1 MSLLTVIRN
10 ASVYAPEPLGRQ
22 DILIGGGKILQIAP
36 DIDIKASFDIEEI
49 DGAGHVATPG
59 FVDSL
64 VHFSGGGG
72 EGGFSSRTQPLLPET
87 ALAAGVTTMIGALGT
102 DDITR
107 SHADLLATAR
117 AYQAHGLSA
126 YALTGSYRVPVR
138 TLTGSVR
145 DDLTLIGDFIGVG
158 EIAIADHRGSQ
169 PTVDEM
175 SRLAADARVGA
186 LLSGKRGTILVHV
199 GDDEEGLALLHLA
212 TDRHPA
218 SRAQWHPTHINRRR
232 PLLEQ
237 GIAWALAGG
246 SVDLTTSTTPE
257 ILAEGEVP
265 AAEALAALL
274 AAGVPSGRITM
285 SSDGQA
291 SLPRFD
297 AQGRLLDS
305 GVAAV
310 GSLHEAVH
318 EAVRRFGVPLEQA
331 LMSVTSAPAA
341 IWGLPGKGR
350 LAAGADADVLLLDPD
365 SFFPLMT
372 IAMGAMRRKR
382 EDVGGKTKR

>member
-1 MSLLTVIRN
+1 MTMLAIIRTAN
-10 ASVYAPEPLGRQ
+10 VYAPEPLGGQ
-22 DILIGGGKILQIAP
+22 DILIGGGKILCIAP
-36 DIDIKASFDIEEI
+36 DLAIKASFDIEEI
-49 DGAGHVATPG
+49 EAAGCVATPG

-72 EGGFSSRTQPLLPET
+72 EGGFSSRTQPLLPEA

-117 AYQAHGLSA
+117 AYQAYGLSA

-138 TLTGSVR
+138 TLMGSVR
-145 DDLTLIGDFIGVG
+145 DDLTLIADFIGVG

-169 PTVDEM
+169 PTLEEM
-175 SRLAADARVGA
+175 SRLGADARVGA
-186 LLSGKRGTILVHV
+186 MLSGKRGTILVHV

-212 TDRHPA
+212 VDRHPA
-218 SRAQWHPTHINRRR
+218 SRTQWHPTHINRRR

-237 GIAWALAGG
+237 GISWALAGG

-265 AAEALAALL
+265 AAEALAMML
-274 AAGVPSGRITM
+274 AAGVPSSRITM

-297 AQGRLLDS
+297 ANGRLLDS
-305 GVAAV
+305 GVAAI

-318 EAVRRFGVPLEQA
+318 DAVRRFEVPLERA
-331 LMSVTSAPAA
+331 LTSVTSAPAA

-350 LAAGADADVLLLDPD
+350 LAEGFDADLLLLDPD
-365 SFFPLMT
+365 NYFPLTT
-372 IAMGAMRRKR
+372 IAA
-382 EDVGGKTKR
+382 GKTRQRRGIVRGKGRV